1 MIESTP
7 PGHAAEADRVA
18 AARWRAVIDSAVDGI
33 IVIDSRGTIE
43 AFNAAAQRMF
53 GYTEADVTGRNV
65 RMLMPEPD
73 RSRHDGYLEHHL
85 TTGERR
91 IIGIGRAVT
100 GVRLDGSE
108 FPIHLSVGEL
118 ELDGEK
124 HFTGIVHD
132 LSRRTDL
139 EDRLREATALA
150 RLGEMAAVIAHEVK
164 NPLAAVRGAIQVIGT
179 RLPAS
184 ASDGAIV
191 KEILA
196 RLDGLNDLIQ
206 DLLVFARPPK
216 PKLTQTDL
224 RALLQSVATLL
235 NTDPALAMQDIA
247 ITADVPPLM
256 ADANLLTIVFQ
267 NLLINSAQ
275 AMQGRGRI
283 AVNATVDGGWHR
295 VEVIDQGPGIPAE
308 IRADLFRPFKTTKAR
323 GTGLG
328 MATAKRLI
336 EMHGGR
342 IEVAC
347 PPSGGTAITVHL
359 PTTAS
364 VDRTSRSGS
373 GSDRG

>member
-1 MIESTP
+1 MSEPTP
-7 PGHAAEADRVA
+7 PHIAADADRVE
-18 AARWRAVIDSAVDGI
+18 AARWRAIIDAAVDGI
-33 IVIDSRGTIE
+33 IVIDSRGVVE

-53 GYTEADVTGRNV
+53 GYGAAEVIGRNV
-65 RMLMPEPD
+65 SMLMPEPD
-73 RSRHDGYLEHHL
+73 RSRHDAYIDHHL
-85 TTGERR
+85 RTGERR

-100 GVRLDGSE
+100 GVRRDGSE
-108 FPIHLSVGEL
+108 FPIHLSVGEFDI
-118 ELDGEK
+118 DGEK
-124 HFTGIVHD
+124 HFTGMVHD
-132 LSRRTDL
+132 LSRRTEL

-164 NPLAAVRGAIQVIGT
+164 NPLAAVRGAIQVLGT
-179 RLPAS
+179 RLPPGPA
-184 ASDGAIV
+184 DGAIV

-196 RLDGLNDLIQ
+196 RLDSLNDLIQ

-216 PKLTQTDL
+216 PKLMQTDL

-235 NTDPALAMQDIA
+235 KTDPVFSMQDIA
-247 ITADVPPLM
+247 IAADVPPLM

-283 AVNATVDGGWHR
+283 TVTADVEDGWHR
-295 VEVIDQGPGIPAE
+295 IAVIDQGPGIPPE

-328 MATAKRLI
+328 MATAKRLV

-342 IEVAC
+342 IEVVC
-347 PPSGGTAITVHL
+347 PPPGGTTVTLYL

-364 VDRTSRSGS
+364 ADRTSRSDSGS
-373 GSDRG
+373 GRG